1 MIVQNFQEFAKSTF
15 NVFSF
20 EFRRDIWS
28 KRAAIIGAI
37 FVMFNLMMLLSF
49 SYMLTADTPEE
60 EVPEVFRDPDSETWA
75 RLSVVLGSGLYF
87 QLLGL
92 GAICFF
98 GAGALARDMKS
109 GSLRLMQATPV
120 SRESNYLGR
129 NASAFLTG
137 YLLAVLGSGFMTIG
151 MIVVG
156 TMAGVSAADT
166 VVIVLEWSLKLQLL
180 MIASFI
186 LATTATAALGTGTR
200 SATTGAI
207 LGIAFFLLID
217 TFLVLGARLFPAE
230 WHLENLS
237 FGYHQSEILRWLV
250 GDVETGYRVNE
261 VPLESI
267 SFFLAI
273 PIAAL
278 LVGMML
284 YRRMDLD

>member
-1 MIVQNFQEFAKSTF
+1 MSVQNFQEFAKSTF

-75 RLSVVLGSGLYF
+75 RFSVMLSSGLYLG
-87 QLLGL
+87 LLGL
-92 GAICFF
+92 GAICYF

-109 GSLRLMQATPV
+109 GSLRLMQAAPV

-137 YLLAVLGSGFMTIG
+137 YLLSVLGSGFMTIG
-151 MIVVG
+151 MILIG
-156 TMAGVSAADT
+156 PMAGVDTTDT
-166 VVIVLEWSLKLQLL
+166 VVIVLEWSLKLQLV

-186 LATTATAALGTGTR
+186 LAGTATAALGTGTR

-217 TFLVLGARLFPAE
+217 TFLIIGASLFPAE

-237 FGYHQSEILRWLV
+237 FGYHQNEILRWLV

-267 SFFLAI
+267 GFFLAI

>member
-1 MIVQNFQEFAKSTF
+1 MSFQKTKQFAQSTF

-28 KRAAIIGAI
+28 KRAATIGVI

-49 SYMLTADTPEE
+49 SYMLTADAQDA
-60 EVPEVFRDPDSETWA
+60 EVPEVFQDPDSETWA

-92 GAICFF
+92 GAICYF
-98 GAGALARDMKS
+98 GAGALARDMNS
-109 GSLRLMQATPV
+109 GSLRLMQSNPV

-137 YLLAVLGSGFMTIG
+137 YLLALLGSGFMTIG
-151 MIVVG
+151 MMLVG
-156 TMAGVSAADT
+156 MMAGIEAADAAML
-166 VVIVLEWSLKLQLL
+166 VLEGSLKLQLV

-200 SATTGAI
+200 SATIGAI
-207 LGIAFFLLID
+207 AGIAFFLLID
-217 TFLVLGARLFPAE
+217 TFLIIGASLFPSE

-237 FGYHQSEILRWLV
+237 FGHHQSEILLWLV
-250 GDVETGYRVNE
+250 GDVETGNRANNI
-261 VPLESI
+261 PLESVG
-267 SFFLAI
+267 FFLVI
-273 PIAAL
+273 PMAAVI
-278 LVGMML
+278 VGITL
-284 YRRMDLD
+284 YRKMDLD

>member
-1 MIVQNFQEFAKSTF
+1 MSFQNLQQFAKSTF

-28 KRAAIIGAI
+28 KRAGIIGAI
-37 FVMFNLMMLLSF
+37 FVMFNMMMLLSF

-60 EVPEVFRDPDSETWA
+60 EVPEVFQDPDSETWA
-75 RLSVVLGSGLYF
+75 RLSVMLSSGLYF

-92 GAICFF
+92 GAICYF

-137 YLLAVLGSGFMTIG
+137 YLLALLGSGFLTIG
-151 MIVVG
+151 MILIG
-156 TMAGVSAADT
+156 PMAGVDTADS
-166 VVIVLEWSLKLQLL
+166 VVIVLEWSLKLQLM

-200 SATTGAI
+200 SATIGAI
-207 LGIAFFLLID
+207 AGIAFFLLID
-217 TFLVLGARLFPAE
+217 TFLVIGTQLFPAE

-237 FGYHQSEILRWLV
+237 FGHHQNEILRWLV
-250 GDVETGYRVNE
+250 GDVETGYRANE

-267 SFFLAI
+267 GFFLAI

-278 LVGMML
+278 IIGMML